1 LTATDSISPI
11 PVLPLS
17 TTAPPKQIAI
27 FAATFLE
34 VKAVEAAFPAGIKRR
49 IDGMP
54 VLVFTAGSRE
64 YWLARTG
71 VGPEKAG
78 LAAARLLGHQPFSL
92 AVSTGFA
99 CALIATEVGALLA
112 GREVVRT
119 EGRGVDV
126 CQAIEVPGAERDMVM
141 ALVEGAKPA
150 GHIGRFVSTEYIV
163 GSASEKR
170 RFSRSTGA
178 IGLDME
184 SAAVAVEAQRAQ
196 VPFVIIRT
204 VSDLL
209 DEDLPLDFNLFLRP
223 TAWLKGVGALL
234 GNPSSVMGLLRL
246 RRQSQAAAI
255 NLTAFFQRYAAGISA
270 DGGAAGLQVDRS

>member
-1 LTATDSISPI
+1 
-11 PVLPLS
+11 VLPLS
-17 TTAPPKQIAI
+17 TTAPPKRIAI
-27 FAATFLE
+27 FAATFWE
-34 VKAVEAAFPAGIKRR
+34 VKAVEAAFQAGIERC
-49 IDGMP
+49 IDGIP

-99 CALIATEVGALLA
+99 CALITTKVGALLA
-112 GREVVRT
+112 GRDVVQAG
-119 EGRGVDV
+119 GRGADV

-170 RFSRSTGA
+170 RFSHSTGA

-184 SAAVAVEAQRAQ
+184 SAALAAEAQRAQ

-204 VSDLL
+204 ASDLL

-223 TAWLKGVGALL
+223 TAWLKGVGAIL

-270 DGGAAGLQVDRS
+270 GGGTAGLQVD

>member
-1 LTATDSISPI
+1 MTATDSVSPI

-17 TTAPPKQIAI
+17 TTAPPKRIAI
-27 FAATFLE
+27 FAATFWE
-34 VKAVEAAFPAGIKRR
+34 VKAVEAAFQAGIERC

-54 VLVFTAGSRE
+54 VLVYTAGSRE
-64 YWLARTG
+64 YWLVRTG
-71 VGPEKAG
+71 VGPEKAS

-99 CALIATEVGALLA
+99 CALITAEVGALLA
-112 GREVVRT
+112 GRDVVRAG
-119 EGRGVDV
+119 GRGADV
-126 CQAIEVPGAERDMVM
+126 CQAIEVSGAERDMVM

-150 GHIGRFVSTEYIV
+150 GYIGRFVSTDYIV

-170 RFSRSTGA
+170 RFSHSTGA

-184 SAAVAVEAQRAQ
+184 SAALAAEAQRAQ
-196 VPFVIIRT
+196 VPFVIVRT
-204 VSDLL
+204 ASDLL

-223 TAWLKGVGALL
+223 TAWLKGIGALL

-270 DGGAAGLQVDRS
+270 AGGGL

>member
-1 LTATDSISPI
+1 LTATNSVSPI
-11 PVLPLS
+11 PALPLS
-17 TTAPPKQIAI
+17 ATAPPKRIAI
-27 FAATFLE
+27 FAATFWE
-34 VKAVEAAFPAGIKRR
+34 VKAVEAAFRAGSERR

-64 YWLARTG
+64 YWLAQTG
-71 VGPEKAG
+71 VGPDNAS
-78 LAAARLLGHQPFSL
+78 LAAARLLGYQSFSL

-99 CALIATEVGALLA
+99 CALIMAEVGALLA
-112 GREVVRT
+112 GRDVVRAG
-119 EGRGVDV
+119 ERGADV
-126 CQAIEVPGAERDMVM
+126 FQAIEVPGAERDTVM

-150 GHIGRFVSTEYIV
+150 GHVGRFVSTDYIV

-170 RFSRSTGA
+170 RFSHSTGA

-184 SAAVAVEAQRAQ
+184 SAALAAEAQRAR

-223 TAWLKGVGALL
+223 TAWLKGLGAIL

-246 RRQSQAAAI
+246 RRQSQVAARS
-255 NLTAFFQRYAAGISA
+255 LTVFFQRYAAGISA
-270 DGGAAGLQVDRS
+270 DGAGLQVDRSW

>member
-1 LTATDSISPI
+1 MTATDSVSPI

-17 TTAPPKQIAI
+17 TTAPPTRIAI
-27 FAATFLE
+27 FAATFWE
-34 VKAVEAAFPAGIKRR
+34 VKAVEAAFQAGLQRR

-64 YWLARTG
+64 YWLAQTG
-71 VGPEKAG
+71 VGPEKAS
-78 LAAARLLGHQPFSL
+78 LVAARLLGHQPFSL

-99 CALIATEVGALLA
+99 CALISAEVGALLA
-112 GREVVRT
+112 GLDVVRA
-119 EGRGVDV
+119 GADV
-126 CQAIEVPGAERDMVM
+126 CQAIEVPGVERDRVM

-150 GHIGRFVSTEYIV
+150 VHIGQFVSADYIV

-170 RFSRSTGA
+170 RLSHSTGA

-184 SAAVAVEAQRAQ
+184 SAALAAEAQRVQ

-223 TAWLKGVGALL
+223 TAWLKGIGALL
-234 GNPSSVMGLLRL
+234 GSPSSVMGLLRL

-270 DGGAAGLQVDRS
+270 DGGDAGWQVDR

>member
-1 LTATDSISPI
+1 MTATDSAFPI

-17 TTAPPKQIAI
+17 ATAPPKRIAI
-27 FAATFLE
+27 FAATFWE
-34 VKAVEAAFPAGIKRR
+34 MKAVEAAFQAGIERR

-54 VLVFTAGSRE
+54 VLVFTTGSRE
-64 YWLARTG
+64 YWVAQTG

-78 LAAARLLGHQPFSL
+78 LAAARLLRHQPFSL

-99 CALIATEVGALLA
+99 CALITAEVGALLA
-112 GREVVRT
+112 GRDVVRAG
-119 EGRGVDV
+119 GRGADASP
-126 CQAIEVPGAERDMVM
+126 AIEVSGAERDTVM

-150 GHIGRFVSTEYIV
+150 GHVGRFVSTDYIV

-170 RFSRSTGA
+170 RFSHSTGA

-184 SAAVAVEAQRAQ
+184 SAALAAEAQRSQ

-204 VSDLL
+204 ASDLL

-246 RRQSQAAAI
+246 RRQSQAAAK

-270 DGGAAGLQVDRS
+270 DGGGLQVDRS